1 MTSEADRVVDRLS
14 LPREAREALERAVP
28 TDVVRGIVSDYVRPA
43 PPGEPNKDLIER
55 LVEKFGP

>member
-14 LPREAREALERAVP
+14 LPREARDAMERAVP
-28 TDVVRGIVSDYVRPA
+28 DEVVRGIASDYVKPA
-43 PPGEPNKDLIER
+43 APSEPTKTIVDR